1 MATKESIKQEIDK
14 LSEEQFQLVADFIE
28 FLKFRIQKV
37 DTTPKKRLS
46 EFYGAFKATQPYP
59 GKEEI
64 RKIVGESLA
73 QEIINK
79 Q

>member
-1 MATKESIKQEIDK
+1 MTTKESLKQEIDK

-28 FLKFRIQKV
+28 FIKFRTQKI
-37 DTTPKKRLS
+37 DTNPKKRLS
-46 EFYGAFKATQPYP
+46 EFYGALKTTQPYP

-73 QEIINK
+73 QEIISK

>member
-1 MATKESIKQEIDK
+1 MITKESLKQEIDK

-28 FLKFRIQKV
+28 FLKFRTQKN
-37 DTTPKKRLS
+37 DTNSKKIFS
-46 EFYGAFKATQPYP
+46 EFYATLKTTQPYP